1 MGRRWTAGQRW
12 TKKEWDALREGRGTY
27 GEVFGE
33 AREGQG
39 DILGGTGMGISTPGL
54 KHLRKLLPET
64 TADREGSGQVCILL
78 HSEKEWQRLN

>member
-39 DILGGTGMGISTPGL
+39 DILGGTGMGREA
-54 KHLRKLLPET
+54 LRG
-64 TADREGSGQVCILL
+64 TAGHTRMHWGE
-78 HSEKEWQRLN
+78 